1 MMDGA
6 EDEEYSS
13 LSIVLLLCLVHAV
26 NLRDLLFRS
35 KVPVNRSSNS
45 FKPRVCLF
53 QIKAGDGD
61 KRPPVQHLVAYRP

>member
-61 KRPPVQHLVAYRP
+61 KRPLVQHLVAYRP